1 MIFNIA
7 PVLPLAACAAGKIR
21 VNKKNRFGARLALP
35 ALIAAILAPVAHA
48 AGFQLSEQSIVGLG
62 RAHAGAGVAGDDL
75 SSVFYNPAGMVLHR
89 GTQVQGGLTYAEI
102 DAPFEGESLA
112 YSAFGKPIRS
122 AGTNNGRGPG
132 EVIPQGFLIKE
143 INERTRF
150 GFGVTVP
157 FGLGSSYG
165 DDWFGRNHGIEA
177 HIMTVDFNPSLAY
190 QLDEQWSIGGGV
202 SAQYAK
208 AKLKQGA
215 FFPGASGEIDADSW
229 AFGYN
234 LGVMYQLDADS
245 RVGLS
250 YRSKLQHDAKGDY
263 TAEGFNNAQLMP
275 GVPLPDRFHIDGV
288 YAGAASVTTPES
300 VLLSA
305 YHRVSPKL
313 ALTGSLRWSNWSRFD
328 KLTIEGNPLS
338 DTTIDNNWKGSWFAS
353 VGADYS
359 YSDKLTLRGGVGY
372 ETSPVPDA
380 EHRNPLIPDRD
391 RVWLSVGGS
400 YALEKNM
407 TLDVGYTYL
416 LGVGDDK
423 IDHTVTSP
431 LNSPDTLKG
440 KYNSI
445 TGHLIGVGLQY
456 RF

>member
-1 MIFNIA
+1 M
-7 PVLPLAACAAGKIR
+7 
-21 VNKKNRFGARLALP
+21 NKKNRFGARLALP
-35 ALIAAILAPVAHA
+35 ALIAAILAPAAHA

-89 GTQVQGGLTYAEI
+89 GTQIQGGLTYAEI
-102 DAPFEGESLA
+102 DAPFEGDNSFYLSGA
-112 YSAFGKPIRS
+112 RS
-122 AGTNNGRGPG
+122 GTNNGRGPG

-234 LGVMYQLDADS
+234 LGVMYQFDADT

-250 YRSKLQHDAKGDY
+250 YRSKLQHDAEGDY
-263 TAEGFNNAQLMP
+263 TAQGFDKFL
-275 GVPLPDRFHIDGV
+275 GGLKIDGV
-288 YAGAASVTTPES
+288 YDGAASVTTPES

-305 YHRVSPKL
+305 YHRVNPKL

-423 IDHTVTSP
+423 IDHTVMSP
-431 LNSPDTLKG
+431 ATPGKPNGNPDTLKG

>member
-1 MIFNIA
+1 M
-7 PVLPLAACAAGKIR
+7 
-21 VNKKNRFGARLALP
+21 NKKNRFGARLALP
-35 ALIAAILAPVAHA
+35 ALIAAALAPAAHA

-89 GTQVQGGLTYAEI
+89 GTQIQGGITYAEI
-102 DAPFEGESLA
+102 DAPFTAEGGQKENSRA
-112 YSAFGKPIRS
+112 A
-122 AGTNNGRGPG
+122 G
-132 EVIPQGFLIKE
+132 EVIPQGFFVKE

-157 FGLGSSYG
+157 FGLGSSHDENWIGRG
-165 DDWFGRNHGIEA
+165 DGIEA

-190 QLDEQWSIGGGV
+190 QLDDKWSVGGGV

-208 AKLKQGA
+208 ASLKKGA
-215 FFPGASGEIDADSW
+215 FGVASGEIDADSW

-234 LGVMYQLDADS
+234 LGVMYQASADT

-250 YRSKLQHDAKGDY
+250 YRSKVEHKADGDY
-263 TAEGFNNAQLMP
+263 TVE
-275 GVPLPDRFHIDGV
+275 GVPPQVEAVMGKLNGV
-288 YAGAASVTTPES
+288 YGGSADVTVPES

-305 YHRVSPKL
+305 YHRVDPKL
-313 ALTGSLRWSNWSRFD
+313 ALTGSLRWSNWKRFD
-328 KLTIEGNPLS
+328 QLVIENDSGKLPAS
-338 DTTIDNNWKGSWFAS
+338 TIDNSWKESWFAS
-353 VGADYS
+353 VGADYA
-359 YSDKLTLRGGVGY
+359 YSDRLTLRGGVAY
-372 ETSPVPDA
+372 ETSPVPSA
-380 EHRNPLIPDRD
+380 EYRNPLIPDRD

-416 LGVGDDK
+416 IGTGDDE
-423 IDHTVTSP
+423 I
-431 LNSPDTLKG
+431 NSKSGLKG
-440 KYNSI
+440 KYDSI
-445 TGHLIGVGLQY
+445 TGHLLGVGLQY